1 MFELNDKQIA
11 DFFRRSYTAVDGLW
25 FVKAEEKYGFDAA
38 LDLDD
43 EVWKVFPK
51 VQARMLRDTGKMAS
65 NLDGLCECFTTK
77 LAIEGFQF
85 DIDRISNGFR
95 VSISRCPWH
104 DAMVKSGRGSLSGK
118 VGARIC
124 GTEYSVWAAEFGQ
137 GIRFE
142 RKSEICTG
150 AERCVLEFSQ

>member
-1 MFELNDKQIA
+1 MPELNDKQIA
-11 DFFRRSYTAVDGLW
+11 DFFHRSYTAVDGLW
-25 FVKAEEKYGFDAA
+25 FMKAEEKYGFDAA

-51 VQARMLRDTGKMAS
+51 VQARALKDMTRMTFGLEALR
-65 NLDGLCECFTTK
+65 ECFTAK
-77 LAIEGFQF
+77 LAVEGFQF
-85 DIDRISNGFR
+85 DVENLNDGFR
-95 VSISRCPWH
+95 VRISHCPWH
-104 DAMVKSGRGSLSGK
+104 DAMVKSGREALSGK

-124 GTEYSVWAAEFGQ
+124 GTEYSVWAVEFGS

-150 AERCVLEFSQ
+150 AERCVLEFAQ

>member
-1 MFELNDKQIA
+1 MPELNDKQIA

-25 FVKAEEKYGFDAA
+25 FMKAEEKYGFDAA

-51 VQARMLRDTGKMAS
+51 VQARMLKDMTRMKSGPEA
-65 NLDGLCECFTTK
+65 LRECFTAK

-85 DIDRISNGFR
+85 DVENLKDGFR
-95 VSISRCPWH
+95 VRISHCPWH
-104 DAMVKSGRGSLSGK
+104 DAMVKSGRESLSGK

-137 GIRFE
+137 RIRFQ

-150 AERCVLEFSQ
+150 AERCVLEFNH